1 MLEINGKKFLNEQEA
16 ICYLLNEVQTLK
28 QSLGSALTDPIEGP
42 KGPQGPEG
50 PTGPTGP
57 RGKGFYG
64 CSSVLPSPT
73 GYEEGD
79 FYLLFNGNLYKKVS
93 GNWVLQTNLKGPQG
107 PVGLDKTDDVVA
119 NPVAESTEVLN
130 KLEVSGTVYDV
141 LTKAKIENDFVKLE
155 NAPQTAYLTEEE
167 KNEIVNG
174 AFVNGSFLGLKNPVF
189 FPADS
194 FSDGDYYQGVV
205 IAPNGAY
212 TIVSTYLIYVNN
224 NNYIEISNNRYMRVQ
239 GLEYVNG
246 REFPNYPVS
255 PAKPKV
261 LVAKSNNTL
270 EWQDKPKNLYQHN
283 ITITFDDS
291 TYIVFT
297 IICDYDE
304 PIVDISELL
313 EYKYQLEKLPA
324 LYFSGQVY
332 DTVVINLPQ
341 NGDFSFDVG
350 GGNQT
355 YDYNDDITDITDHF
369 VPLN

>member
-16 ICYLLNEVQTLK
+16 ICYLLNKVQTIE
-28 QSLGSALTDPIEGP
+28 QSMGSALPDPIEGP
-42 KGPQGPEG
+42 EGPQGPEG

-79 FYLLFNGNLYKKVS
+79 FYLLFNGNLYKKIS
-93 GNWVLQTNLKGPQG
+93 GNWVLQTSLKGPQG

-119 NPVAESTEVLN
+119 NPAAEPTDDLN

-141 LTKAKIENDFVKLE
+141 LTKEKILNDFVKLE
-155 NAPQTAYLTEEE
+155 SSPQSAYLTEEE
-167 KNEIVNG
+167 RNEIVNG

-194 FSDGDYYQGVV
+194 FSDGDYYQGIV

-212 TIVSTYLIYVNN
+212 TVVSTYLIYTNN
-224 NNYIEISNNRYMRVQ
+224 NNYIEVSNNRYMRVQ

-261 LVAKSNNTL
+261 LVAKNNNTL
-270 EWQDKPKNLYQHN
+270 EWQDKNDLYRHN
-283 ITITFDDS
+283 ICFEFTGDIFI
-291 TYIVFT
+291 YAT
-297 IICDYDE
+297 IISKKSTAIQDQYDIPNQSQFINQVSIYNDNMDLF
-304 PIVDISELL
+304 PIVLL
-313 EYKYQLEKLPA
+313 GFENGGIKYE
-324 LYFSGQVY
+324 
-332 DTVVINLPQ
+332 
-341 NGDFSFDVG
+341 VG
-350 GGNQT
+350 GGTN
-355 YDYNDDITDITDHF
+355 NKSLTDLVEIHDE
-369 VPLN
+369 VSPIE